1 MNEAMLTQLT
11 DGLRQMGLDASRPG
25 VPKVA
30 EYIARM
36 LEKNRVM
43 NLSAIRE
50 PEAAVRL
57 HALDALSIFGC
68 LDLAGKQVL
77 DVGTGGGFPGIP
89 LAILF
94 PEKKFTLMD
103 SLGKRIKIIDQLA
116 KEIGISN
123 VELVHARAEDLAK
136 KKEYREQFD
145 VCVSRAVANLST
157 LSEYCIPFVKVGG
170 YFVPYKT
177 AAAQEEIVQ
186 GKKAMFILGGHLE
199 RVTEFGSEESGHTI
213 LWIQKVKPTPAK
225 YPRKAGTPSKEP
237 LK

>member
-1 MNEAMLTQLT
+1 MKHVLETVAGFGMKLT
-11 DGLRQMGLDASRPG
+11 DRQIEQFQKYRSG
-25 VPKVA
+25 VLEWNEKVNLTA
-30 EYIARM
+30 ITDPEEFEIKHFQDSIAAAGDP
-36 LEKNRVM
+36 VM
-43 NLSAIRE
+43 QRAKTVI
-50 PEAAVRL
+50 
-57 HALDALSIFGC
+57 
-68 LDLAGKQVL
+68 

-199 RVTEFGSEESGHTI
+199 RVTELGSEESGHTI

>member
-1 MNEAMLTQLT
+1 MNEAMLAQLT

-77 DVGTGGGFPGIP
+77 DVGTGGGVPGAL
-89 LAILF
+89 LALYE
-94 PEKKFTLMD
+94 PDAHVSMLDSTAKKLAFVED
-103 SLGKRIKIIDQLA
+103 CCRDLGAAADFYA
-116 KEIGISN
+116 
-123 VELVHARAEDLAK
+123 VRAEELAQGEK
-136 KKEYREQFD
+136 RESFD
-145 VCVSRAVANLST
+145 VVTARAVAALPA
-157 LSEYCIPFVKVGG
+157 LCEICMPFVKVGG
-170 YFVPYKT
+170 VFAAYKANAAEEL
-177 AAAQEEIVQ
+177 AAAE
-186 GKKAMFILGGHLE
+186 KAIQVLGGRALKPFAYKIPGE
-199 RVTEFGSEESGHTI
+199 AAARCI
-213 LWIQKVKPTPAK
+213 LLIEKIAPTPAQ
-225 YPRKAGTPSKEP
+225 YPRAWAKIKSRP
-237 LK
+237 L